1 MLLHLALESDWFDA
15 LAAGHYP
22 VSTRGAT
29 VDEVGFLH
37 TCRDMAQLHAVVAR
51 FYDDESA
58 PLVILVIDPDLLPA
72 GYEVRHEPDPGSVG
86 GGSADTYPHVYG
98 GVLPVSA
105 VVDVRQF
112 GGPHRHTIAQLDAGL
127 ASPYP
132 STRDGWAAAEVADGI
147 REGRFTREELFD
159 LGHRAQKRLAA
170 RDVHARA
177 GAQSLLARLADA
189 GVSDRSSYAAATAS
203 LLAERDTRG
212 YDPRVGRLGA
222 ISCGVDYQA
231 RAVVHGIASPAE
243 VLATLARRMVT
254 EDTAVWTQGEDARV
268 AHAMVAALAV
278 PGCSPADAV
287 SWTPIVRGRLTAL
300 AARADGPDPAWLTNT
315 RTALTSLHTA
325 LAEQPLVDGEPV
337 HIPFAGAVRAAC
349 ADLLAAMTPWQVAP
363 RLTP

>member
-1 MLLHLALESDWFDA
+1 MLHLALESDWFDA
-15 LAAGHYP
+15 LETGWYP

-37 TCRDMAQLHAVVAR
+37 ACRDMAQVHAAVAR
-51 FYDDESA
+51 AYGDEPA
-58 PLVILVIDPDLLPA
+58 RLLVLVIDPDLLPA
-72 GYEVRHEPDPGSVG
+72 GYEVRDEPGPGG
-86 GGSADTYPHVYG
+86 AGAADTYPHVYG
-98 GVLPVSA
+98 GDLPVAA
-105 VVDVRQF
+105 VVDVRQL
-112 GGPHRHTIAQLDAGL
+112 GGPRHHTIAQLDAGL

-132 STRDGWAAAEVADGI
+132 STRDGWAAAEVTDGI
-147 REGRFTREELFD
+147 RDGRFTREELFD

-222 ISCGVDYQA
+222 VSCGVDYQA
-231 RAVVHGIASPAE
+231 RAAVHGIASAAE

-254 EDTAVWTQGEDARV
+254 EDTAVWAQGEDARV
-268 AHAMVAALAV
+268 AHAMVAALAA
-278 PGCSPADAV
+278 PGCTAADAV

-315 RTALTSLHTA
+315 RTTLTSLHTA
-325 LAEQPLVDGEPV
+325 LAEQPLLDGQPV
-337 HIPFAGAVRAAC
+337 HIAFAGTVRAAC